1 MNWKLGPLG
10 YPQHQGLA
18 ELQNLLNTSQA
29 TEQPEVRRVT
39 VLIPPGCRQE
49 MISQIPSAAA
59 ITTFHLIR
67 EKLTSPLFPELPDLS
82 GEGELG
88 KLPGGGMLRLRL
100 CATHSPVAATLDILE
115 RQLPGYEQVRQIQ
128 FVLPADPAP
137 PLVEYPEIQRR
148 VSPRPLAPPPDSDQ
162 IQVLREEEFQTKAE
176 PALSRILV
184 SDHPF
189 YPQLFAEDVPAR
201 SLLYGYFYHIEPPL
215 LDAVMAAATALGDR
229 GCYLTL
235 LARTPE
241 LRPEEP
247 YHWYIPFS
255 KISAYQESDEVFG
268 YASILEN
275 VLYSPQGQW
284 GLMMLTD
291 GLGLLGSCSAF
302 MEVLCAQLPNLDN
315 HVHVFLKD
323 YQSLK
328 ASGLERMSVELS
340 TLLKQVYGSDTATNM
355 LREYGLL

>member
-100 CATHSPVAATLDILE
+100 CATHSPVAATLD
-115 RQLPGYEQVRQIQ
+115 
-128 FVLPADPAP
+128 
-137 PLVEYPEIQRR
+137 
-148 VSPRPLAPPPDSDQ
+148 
-162 IQVLREEEFQTKAE
+162 
-176 PALSRILV
+176 
-184 SDHPF
+184 
-189 YPQLFAEDVPAR
+189 
-201 SLLYGYFYHIEPPL
+201 
-215 LDAVMAAATALGDR
+215 
-229 GCYLTL
+229 
-235 LARTPE
+235 
-241 LRPEEP
+241 
-247 YHWYIPFS
+247 WYIPFS